1 MKPLLTKRKLKFR
14 QTDRKSRFLFGGVIA
29 ILLVTTP
36 FLFYLYK
43 YAPADSDTWETSLI
57 TIKSGGFTSVQGF
70 MHQLISKGIFVLMT
84 TLWFITSRDWWKWA
98 ILVPLIMFL
107 FQLSGVVNYQIDYID
122 KFDFWY
128 ALPVITP
135 VIIILIWVSHELNKV
150 VGDLD
155 LKDEIEDEL
164 ERYNQE

>member
-1 MKPLLTKRKLKFR
+1 
-14 QTDRKSRFLFGGVIA
+14 
-29 ILLVTTP
+29 
-36 FLFYLYK
+36 
-43 YAPADSDTWETSLI
+43 
-57 TIKSGGFTSVQGF
+57 
-70 MHQLISKGIFVLMT
+70 
-84 TLWFITSRDWWKWA
+84 
-98 ILVPLIMFL
+98 MFL

-135 VIIILIWVSHELNKV
+135 IIIILIWISHELNKV

-164 ERYNQE
+164 ERYNQI